1 MTRYGE
7 KETLTQELLDNIATY
22 MNDDIRGDLAFELA
36 PCTPE
41 MFLRE
46 YVKQDLIDGWE
57 TIMDV
62 DLSEDK
68 WEVKKNA

>member
-46 YVKQDLIDGWE
+46 YVKQDPDFE
-57 TIMDV
+57 
-62 DLSEDK
+62 DLLRTEFGI
-68 WEVKKNA
+68 EL

>member
-22 MNDDIRGDLAFELA
+22 MSDDIREDLAFEIA

-41 MFLRE
+41 MF
-46 YVKQDLIDGWE
+46 
-57 TIMDV
+57 
-62 DLSEDK
+62 
-68 WEVKKNA
+68 